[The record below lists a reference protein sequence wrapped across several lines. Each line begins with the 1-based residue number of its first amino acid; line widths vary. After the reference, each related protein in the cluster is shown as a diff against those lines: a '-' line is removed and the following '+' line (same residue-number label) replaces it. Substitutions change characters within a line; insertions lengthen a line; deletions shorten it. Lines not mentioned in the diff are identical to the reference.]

1 MMYCCSTGISG
12 KTAVRTTR
20 MNTHTHTHNLRN
32 SSRRKKKKQEAGSDP
47 ELKEVKVRPDK
58 LEEAVKEIVVET
70 RNNLL
75 VAQLK
80 SRKMVVRKRILQ

>member
-1 MMYCCSTGISG
+1 MELIATEE
-12 KTAVRTTR
+12 K
-20 MNTHTHTHNLRN
+20 
-32 SSRRKKKKQEAGSDP
+32 EAGSDP
-47 ELKEVKVRPDK
+47 ELKEVKVRLDK

>member
-20 MNTHTHTHNLRN
+20 MNIHTTLGTGAGK
-32 SSRRKKKKQEAGSDP
+32 KKKKQEAGSDP
-47 ELKEVKVRPDK
+47 ELKEVKVRLDK

>member
-1 MMYCCSTGISG
+1 MPQE
-12 KTAVRTTR
+12 K
-20 MNTHTHTHNLRN
+20 
-32 SSRRKKKKQEAGSDP
+32 EAGSDP